1 MIKLIPKEIF
11 EKLIDIDVYL
21 YIKNVDKEFAGLLK
35 AITEADIVVIE
46 DKNNNL
52 IYLPISEITVI
63 TERR

>member
-1 MIKLIPKEIF
+1 MIKMIPKEIF
-11 EKLIDIDVYL
+11 EKLIDNNVYL
-21 YIKNVDKEFAGLLK
+21 YIKNVDKEFAGLFK